1 MTISSPPD
9 LLASYRP
16 LPGAYDEMLTPD
28 GRLRDHWAH
37 AGRVI
42 ETLGLGELLDRRSE
56 AYRLLDDDGVT
67 YNVYSADPAISAT
80 PPTIA
85 PWGLDPVPV
94 LLASDEW
101 TGIELGVIQRAE
113 LLNLVLSDLYGPRQL
128 LRRGLLPAE
137 LVLSHP
143 GFLRQCDQIR
153 LPGSQQLFTTA
164 VDLARDRAGNC
175 AVLADHT
182 QAPSGAGYALE
193 NRLVVSRVLP
203 SLYRDSQVHRLAP
216 FFRMLRASLQELAP
230 PGTDDPRIVLL
241 SPGPWSETAFE
252 HAYLASYLGYS
263 LVESTDLTVRDG
275 RVWLRSLGRLERV
288 DVILR
293 RTDAWFCDPLELRAD
308 SRLGVP
314 GLVEAAR
321 VGGVSI
327 VNTLG
332 SGVLENPGLMPYLP
346 RLAEHLLGEKLL
358 LPSVRTWWCGDDDGR
373 RHVLAHLDELVIKP
387 IARGTGATSV
397 FPWDLTREAR
407 DDLRRRI
414 DAHPAGWV
422 GQENIELA
430 SAPTLTDGG
439 LEARRTVLRAFAVAR
454 NDSYTAMPGGLTR
467 VAGSNGTGSNGT
479 STHGNSTHGGN
490 VRISNQAG
498 AISKDTWV
506 LASEPEKLSG
516 FWLTSG
522 PPVPAIDPEASMS
535 SRAAENLFW
544 LGRYAERAEAMAR
557 LLRAVHDRRND
568 FQRGAN
574 PAGTESLRVLLAA
587 LTRVSSTYPGFVGEG
602 DADRI
607 AAPGAEL
614 FALVVD
620 EGRPGTLAHAV
631 RHLLNAAHAVRD
643 QLSSD
648 TWLAVGTLDREI
660 RDLRMSDPEHP
671 MVVQLTLGRIMQ
683 NLLALSGLA
692 AESMVRDPGW
702 RFMDAGRRIERGLQL
717 TALLRATVTVERSTA
732 TDSLLLESVLIAA
745 ESIITYRR
753 RYRSHAQVETLLD
766 LLVTDVDN
774 PRSLAYQLDLL
785 ATDVRLMPRLRRG
798 AALSEPERLVLETST
813 ALQLADTAVL
823 SRPSNDGT
831 RRELDDFLT
840 RMLELLCRTA
850 DAIDA
855 DRFVHLL
862 PQSSLLASS

>member
-1 MTISSPPD
+1 MTISPPPD

-16 LPGAYDEMLTPD
+16 LAGAYDEMFTAD
-28 GRLRDHWAH
+28 GRLREHWAH

-42 ETLGLGELLDRRSE
+42 ETLGLRELLDRRSE

-67 YNVYSADPAISAT
+67 YNIYGDDPAITASA
-80 PPTIA
+80 PTIA

-101 TGIELGVIQRAE
+101 VGIELGVIQRAE
-113 LLNLVLSDLYGPRQL
+113 LLNLVLTDLYGPRQL

-143 GFLRQCDQIR
+143 GFFRACDQIR

-164 VDLARDRAGNC
+164 VDLARDSAGNC

-182 QAPSGAGYALE
+182 QSPSGAGYALE

-252 HAYLASYLGYS
+252 HAYLASYLGYT

-293 RTDAWFCDPLELRAD
+293 RTDAWFCDPLELRGD

-358 LPSVRTWWCGDDDGR
+358 LPSVPTWWCGDDDGR
-373 RHVLAHLDELVIKP
+373 RHVLAHLDELVIKR
-387 IARGTGATSV
+387 ISRSAGARSV
-397 FPWDLTREAR
+397 FPWELTHTER
-407 DDLRRRI
+407 DDLRRQI
-414 DAHPAGWV
+414 EAHPGEWV
-422 GQENIELA
+422 GQETVELA
-430 SAPTLTDGG
+430 SAPTLSKDG
-439 LEARRTVLRAFAVAR
+439 LEARRSVLRAFTVAR

-467 VAGSNGTGSNGT
+467 VAGSNGDAMAPRS
-479 STHGNSTHGGN
+479 S

-516 FWLTSG
+516 FWLTAG
-522 PPVPAIDPEASMS
+522 PPVAAIDPEASMS

-568 FQRGAN
+568 FQGGAN
-574 PAGTESLRVLLAA
+574 PSGTESLRVLLAA
-587 LTRVSSTYPGFVGEG
+587 LTRVSSTYPGFVGDGEI
-602 DADRI
+602 DRL

-620 EGRPGTLAHAV
+620 ETRPGTLAHAV
-631 RHLLNAAHAVRD
+631 HHLLGAAHAVRD

-753 RYRSHAQVETLLD
+753 RYRSHAQLETLLD
-766 LLVTDVDN
+766 LLMMDVDN
-774 PRSLAYQLDLL
+774 PRSLAYQLDQL
-785 ATDVRLMPRLRRG
+785 ANDVRLMPKLRRG

-813 ALQLADTAVL
+813 ALQLADTAAL
-823 SRPSNDGT
+823 SRPGDGGV
-831 RRELDDFLT
+831 RPDLDDFLA